1 MLVYQ
6 RVQTM
11 VLTPKSLRL
20 PCRTSLKATV
30 NHLQSPP
37 ANCPKLVEGWRG
49 SFRWAWPGAGF
60 SDPFFLFQRSWM
72 WIRNL
77 EPVDIRWYYIYIC
90 IYASVCLVQ
99 IYIYIW
105 LVVLTILKNM
115 SSSMGKMTSHIWNG
129 IYIYTYITS
138 GTEWLPPTKESACR
152 RDGRYTIGASVLSNP
167 TGWKDGKGLQKN
179 FNIIHNI
186 VII

>member
-1 MLVYQ
+1 
-6 RVQTM
+6 M
-11 VLTPKSLRL
+11 VGGFNHFEKYEF
-20 PCRTSLKATV
+20 V
-30 NHLQSPP
+30 NG
-37 ANCPKLVEGWRG
+37 E
-49 SFRWAWPGAGF
+49 
-60 SDPFFLFQRSWM
+60 D
-72 WIRNL
+72 
-77 EPVDIRWYYIYIC
+77 DIPYM
-90 IYASVCLVQ
+90 
-99 IYIYIW
+99 
-105 LVVLTILKNM
+105 K
-115 SSSMGKMTSHIWNG
+115 WN

>member
-77 EPVDIRWYYIYIC
+77 EPVDIRWYYIYIYVYMLQC
-90 IYASVCLVQ
+90 AWCKYIYMVGGFNHFEKYEFVNGEDDIPYMKWNI
-99 IYIYIW
+99 IYIYIYHQW
-105 LVVLTILKNM
+105 NWVVAADQRKR
-115 SSSMGKMTSHIWNG
+115 
-129 IYIYTYITS
+129 
-138 GTEWLPPTKESACR
+138 LPSWWALHNRSVRPLQS
-152 RDGRYTIGASVLSNP
+152 DGMERWKGAS
-167 TGWKDGKGLQKN
+167 KKLQYN
-179 FNIIHNI
+179 T
-186 VII
+186 